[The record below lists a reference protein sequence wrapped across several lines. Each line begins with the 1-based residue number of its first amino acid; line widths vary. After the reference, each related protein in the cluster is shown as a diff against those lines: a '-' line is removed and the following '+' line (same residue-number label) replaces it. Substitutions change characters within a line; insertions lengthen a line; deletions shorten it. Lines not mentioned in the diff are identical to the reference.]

1 MRAIEVRAMLRSG
14 SPVPKAHGK
23 VAVMAAV
30 SEPDEL
36 TLLIARHLEVD
47 WQYTRRIA
55 ARDTEKIALVRT
67 AGRRAG
73 RLLGYKITTRQSTP
87 DKENRVTV
95 TVAVRVPP
103 SQEDHE
109 RMQERARLLMNRA
122 YSDLMPPRE
131 LD

>member
-1 MRAIEVRAMLRSG
+1 
-14 SPVPKAHGK
+14 
-23 VAVMAAV
+23 MAAI

-47 WQYTRRIA
+47 WQYVRRIR
-55 ARDTEKIALVRT
+55 ARDADQIAAVRT

-73 RLLGYKITTRQSTP
+73 RLLGYKITTRQSAP
-87 DKENRVTV
+87 SDEGRVTV
-95 TVAVRVPP
+95 IVAVRVPP
-103 SQEDHE
+103 SQEDND

-131 LD
+131 LE

>member
-1 MRAIEVRAMLRSG
+1 
-14 SPVPKAHGK
+14 
-23 VAVMAAV
+23 MAAA

-47 WQYTRRIA
+47 WQYVRRFEA
-55 ARDTEKIALVRT
+55 GDAEKIAEVRA

-73 RLLGYKITTRQSTP
+73 RLLGYKIMTRQSAP
-87 DKENRVTV
+87 NEHNRVTV
-95 TVAVRVPP
+95 VVTVREPP

-109 RMQERARLLMNRA
+109 RMQARARLLMNRA

-131 LD
+131 LE